1 MLNTFKL
8 FAFIILYL
16 INPNVNGQLARPT
29 PIAGANSL
37 NNFVNNA
44 FSLYDNTNAV
54 KSKLDAVQQQ
64 VLNKSLSSIDVD
76 KTNNELTYLN
86 KTLDNLLTN
95 VTRLISSASE
105 IPNKAKAELGNK
117 PLLITGALL
126 HVSTSLKALRQSE
139 QNIQQMVKTVIPNI
153 KASIAGTKTPSSNT
167 MAGSSNATPLQPLQ
181 GSTTTSIITVENV
194 LYNDVQAIADLLK
207 ANTLVKSINKT
218 FSNGSAVLTI
228 NHASTSEE
236 LLDVLLKTNYGKKT
250 EVLEL
255 STSRVKLKMKQ

>member
-8 FAFIILYL
+8 SAFIVFHLL
-16 INPNVNGQLARPT
+16 SPNVYAQLAKPM

-44 FSLYDNTNAV
+44 FALYDNTNAV
-54 KSKLDAVQQQ
+54 KFKLDAVQQQ
-64 VLNKSLSSIDVD
+64 VLNKSLSSVDVD

-86 KTLDNLLTN
+86 KTLDNLMTSA
-95 VTRLISSASE
+95 TRLISSAAE
-105 IPNKAKAELGNK
+105 IPNKAKTELGNK
-117 PLLITGALL
+117 PLLITSALL
-126 HVSTSLKALRQSE
+126 HVNTSLKALRQSE
-139 QNIQQMVKTVIPNI
+139 QNIQQMIKTIIPNI
-153 KASIAGTKTPSSNT
+153 KASIASTKTQSPNT
-167 MAGSSNATPLQPLQ
+167 SVGSSNATPLQPLQ
-181 GSTTTSIITVENV
+181 GNITTSIITVENV
-194 LYNDVQAIADLLK
+194 MYNDVQAIADLLK
-207 ANTLVKSINKT
+207 ANSLVKSINKT

-236 LLDVLLKTNYGKKT
+236 LLDVLLKTNYGKKA